1 MLIPTIVNQG
11 KYMVFHNRKNLLGH
25 IYKMILY
32 FKILDQNTSADKTL
46 IRKAIMKRE
55 QQCNT
60 GLHLQN
66 NKKNQN
72 QEQK

>member
-55 QQCNT
+55 Q
-60 GLHLQN
+60 
-66 NKKNQN
+66 
-72 QEQK
+72 